1 LLFPFEPE
9 ELFDVYFQRLRNAKR
24 QNERRRVLA
33 AFDVSD
39 GLIVDADRVGEIL
52 AAKARLGPHSLD
64 LIADETFFFTR
75 LSSHG
80 CSIITM

>member
-9 ELFDVYFQRLRNAKR
+9 ELFDVYFQRLCNAKC

-52 AAKARLGPHSLD
+52 ATEARLGPHGLD

-75 LSSHG
+75 LSSHR
-80 CSIITM
+80 CNIITM